1 MPHKPNHKAPRD
13 SFLDVVEKGLAG
25 INPALGQPATIMGV
39 AQKALALPRALRESR
54 EQSDAMI
61 ERAAKPMPSL
71 RKKKKAK
78 GKPEP
83 AAAAKP
89 APSKAAP
96 AAPVAMPDPVV
107 DSPSR
112 FDAVGD
118 SHFSRERYDGTPAYP
133 NEGGQHYL
141 RPIALPADPF
151 GGGGQLDPR
160 DPTSFAPPPEEFEPA
175 WDKRERD
182 MAARAMLRRQLR
194 AAQARGPMGP

>member
-1 MPHKPNHKAPRD
+1 MPRKPNHKMG
-13 SFLDVVEKGLAG
+13 SFLEGVERGLAKAV
-25 INPALGQPATIMGV
+25 PAYGLG
-39 AQKALALPRALRESR
+39 KALRTATK
-54 EQSDAMI
+54 QSDAMI

-83 AAAAKP
+83 AAAPAAKP
-89 APSKAAP
+89 APSKGLP

-107 DSPSR
+107 DFPYDPKDQGEVTRDVAR
-112 FDAVGD
+112 FGAVGD

-160 DPTSFAPPPEEFEPA
+160 DPTSFAAQPEASEPA

-182 MAARAMLRRQLR
+182 VAARALLRRQLR